1 MFVLGEA
8 VDGPTAVAWGIA
20 NALVAPDSIRPR
32 APAPLPRRSPRV
44 RESVRQTRRLLRNA
58 DALAARIAE
67 ENEIFAAQLRSAEA
81 REAFAAF
88 REKRPADFSRV
99 R

>member
-1 MFVLGEA
+1 VPIIADSWDLVTPLMRPLSLVSRRTFVRTSAL
-8 VDGPTAVAWGIA
+8 TAM
-20 NALVAPDSIRPR
+20 
-32 APAPLPRRSPRV
+32 
-44 RESVRQTRRLLRNA
+44 
-58 DALAARIAE
+58 ALAARIEE
-67 ENEIFAAQLRSAEA
+67 ENAIFAAQLRSAEA

>member
-1 MFVLGEA
+1 MRA
-8 VDGPTAVAWGIA
+8 
-20 NALVAPDSIRPR
+20 RPHVPSR
-32 APAPLPRRSPRV
+32 SSRKRPRRSSCP

-58 DALAARIAE
+58 EALAARIAE
-67 ENEIFAAQLRSAEA
+67 ENAIFAAQLRSAEA